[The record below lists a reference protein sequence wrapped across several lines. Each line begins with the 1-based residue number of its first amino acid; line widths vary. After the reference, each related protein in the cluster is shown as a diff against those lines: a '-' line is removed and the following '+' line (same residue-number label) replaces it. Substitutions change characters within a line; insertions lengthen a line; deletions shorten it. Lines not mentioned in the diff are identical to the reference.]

1 MRKIIIWIIVIV
13 AVGVGAFF
21 GIRRFQQSRSAP
33 LSQYQT
39 ATLQKGNLTVIVGAT
54 GTVRTNQTA
63 VIPWQTSGRIESI
76 NVSQDSQVEALQ
88 VMATL
93 AKDSLSPSLIA
104 AEGNLITAKQNLA
117 NILDSDV
124 ARAQAQQT
132 LVQAQQALTTAQNN
146 RDSLDYKRA
155 TTYLLDQA
163 NASYI
168 LAKDAVKSAQK
179 VYNDLSHLPED
190 NVNRASALSRL
201 GAAKQQLSR
210 AEAQLNYLLSN
221 PTPEDIALADAKV
234 QVAQANLQ
242 EAQRQWDKVKNGPNQ
257 DDVAAGEAN
266 IASIQ
271 ATLDMA
277 QLTAPFTGTV
287 TQVYSKVGDLV
298 APGTVSFQ
306 IDDLTHL
313 LIDVQIPEV
322 DITEIAPGEV
332 ATIVFDAIP
341 NVSYKGKVIDVSKVG
356 TSSSTGVNY
365 PVTVELQNADKLVL
379 AGMTAA
385 INITVQQL
393 NDVLLI
399 PNQAVRFVNNTQ
411 VVYIIRNDTLME
423 VQILIGATSSTYSQ
437 VLAGEIQAGDQ
448 VVLNPP
454 STTTLPGGSPF
465 GG

>member
-13 AVGVGAFF
+13 IVGVGAYF
-21 GIRRFQQSRSAP
+21 GVRRYQQSRSAP

-63 VIPWQTSGRIESI
+63 VIAWQTSGRIESI
-76 NVSQDSQVEALQ
+76 DVSQDSQVEAYQ
-88 VMATL
+88 VMASL
-93 AKDSLSPSLIA
+93 AKNSLSPNLIA
-104 AEGNLITAKQNLA
+104 AQGNLITARQSLA
-117 NILDSDV
+117 DLLDSDV
-124 ARAQAQQT
+124 TTAQAQQT
-132 LVQAQQALTTAQNN
+132 LVQAQQALTTAQNK
-146 RDSLDYKRA
+146 RDSLDYQRA
-155 TTYLLDQA
+155 TTALLDQA
-163 NASYI
+163 NASYF
-168 LAKDAVKSAQK
+168 LAKDAVNSAQK
-179 VYNDLSHLPED
+179 LYNNFSHLPED

-201 GAAKQQLSR
+201 GAAKQQLNQ
-210 AEAQLNYLLSN
+210 AQAQLNYLLSN
-221 PTPEDIALADAKV
+221 PTPEDIALADANL
-234 QVAQANLQ
+234 QVAKANLQ

-257 DDVAAGEAN
+257 DDVAAAEAN
-266 IASIQ
+266 IESIQ

-277 QLTAPFTGTV
+277 QLAAPFTGTV

-298 APGTVSFQ
+298 SPGTVSFQ
-306 IDDLTHL
+306 IDDLSHL

-322 DITEIAPGEV
+322 DITQIAPGEV
-332 ATIVFDAIP
+332 TTIVFDAIP
-341 NVSYKGKVIDVSKVG
+341 NVNYKGKVIEVSKVG
-356 TSSSTGVNY
+356 SSSSTGVNY
-365 PVTVELQNADKLVL
+365 PVTVELLNADKEVL

-385 INITVQQL
+385 VNIVVEQL

-423 VQILIGATSSTYSQ
+423 VEILIGATSSTYSQ

-454 STTTLPGGSPF
+454 SSTTLQGGSPF